1 MSEVGLVL
9 LQKLC
14 FNLTL
19 YQNYVLS
26 LFTFFLSRKRTGKTE
41 EPILRSQL
49 DGWRDREPDG
59 SSDPLVALQISYMP
73 VLSTHSDPWSC

>member
-1 MSEVGLVL
+1 MSEVGSAL
-9 LQKLC
+9 LQRLC

-19 YQNYVLS
+19 YQNHVLS
-26 LFTFFLSRKRTGKTE
+26 LFMFFILCKKTGKTK

-73 VLSTHSDPWSC
+73 VLSTHSDP